1 MIALSEKFS
10 RDIENSH
17 ITIYP
22 FIIIGAEKNY
32 NSNGYLTGFT
42 GEDSLRISTVKE
54 VIPFSS
60 DSLYNTD
67 DSSFEEDASN
77 YFYKDFAWAYNK
89 FICLVDGEYNIDFYS
104 RGAVAR

>member
-77 YFYKDFAWAYNK
+77 YFYKD
-89 FICLVDGEYNIDFYS
+89 
-104 RGAVAR
+104 

>member
-42 GEDSLRISTVKE
+42 GEDSLRISTVK
-54 VIPFSS
+54 
-60 DSLYNTD
+60 
-67 DSSFEEDASN
+67 
-77 YFYKDFAWAYNK
+77 
-89 FICLVDGEYNIDFYS
+89 
-104 RGAVAR
+104 